1 MNKSTH
7 NFGNS
12 VLGQLI
18 SLIPNSIIDNAV
30 ERHSSDRYVKR
41 FTTLEHLVTMLF
53 CVGSN
58 STSLREV
65 CTNLLGLEGK
75 LKHIKLKQPPKK
87 STLSDANKR
96 RSAVVFEQIYYDLL
110 EFYKSTL
117 SDSRFRENF
126 GKELSIIDSTTIF
139 LFKDILKCVG
149 RKPINGKNKGGIKVH
164 LQIRADYNL
173 PTLVKFTDA
182 TVHDSNFIQHISFH
196 SDTIYA
202 FDRGYVDYVLF
213 ERFNQE
219 QIPFVTRIKHNA
231 KFISKE
237 EFSLD
242 NCTDDTVLKDEKI
255 ELDIRENGTIAR
267 QVPLRRIAYWSEQH
281 HKCYEFITNIYD
293 LKPEQ
298 IAVIYKQRWQI
309 ELLHKQLKQNFPLN
323 YFLGDNENAIIIQ
336 IWCTLIYNLLITII
350 QRKVE
355 KRKWAF
361 ANLCSLIRTHLFN
374 YINLKSFLKNPQK
387 HYQIATQNQIQLFSG

>member
-18 SLIPNSIIDNAV
+18 SLIPTFIIDNAV
-30 ERHSSDRYVKR
+30 KNHNSDRYIKR

-96 RSAVVFEQIYYDLL
+96 RSATVFEQIYYNLL
-110 EFYKSTL
+110 AHYKPSL
-117 SDSRFRENF
+117 SDSRFRECF

-149 RKPINGKNKGGIKVH
+149 RKPVNGKNKGGIKVH
-164 LQIRADYNL
+164 LQIRSDYNL

-182 TVHDSNFIQHISFH
+182 TVHDSNFIQHVSFNQ
-196 SDTIYA
+196 DTIYC
-202 FDRGYVDYVLF
+202 FDKGYVDYELF
-213 ERFNQE
+213 ERFNKE
-219 QIPFVTRIKHNA
+219 QIPFITRIKDNA

-237 EFSLD
+237 EYSLD
-242 NCTDDTVLKDEKI
+242 NCMDDAVLKDEQI
-255 ELDIRENGTIAR
+255 ALDIRENGIIVR
-267 QVPLRRIAYWSEQH
+267 QLPLRRIAYWSEQH
-281 HKCYEFITNIYD
+281 HKCYEFITNIYN
-293 LKPEQ
+293 LQPQQ
-298 IAVIYKQRWQI
+298 IAQIYKQRWQI

-336 IWCTLIYNLLITII
+336 IWCTLIYNLLITVI

-355 KRKWAF
+355 KKKWAF

-387 HYQIATQNQIQLFSG
+387 HYIIATQNQIQLFSG